1 MDYIME
7 LSCPSQSPSTST
19 NRSEEMTD
27 LPQLPAGQLFS
38 SCCPTGQALRRN
50 SVEQHL
56 EKWVEFSDGLP
67 SGAPRGP

>member
-1 MDYIME
+1 
-7 LSCPSQSPSTST
+7 
-19 NRSEEMTD
+19 MTD